1 MRSERTIEALQHM
14 LRLELQ
20 RIGGSGRPRRPWL
33 AGALGL
39 AAAGAANTAA
49 LAQRVTENAVTSA
62 DDAFGNSVGRETIG
76 LYTSSSVRGFSAF
89 AAGNARIDGLYFD
102 PVWNPNPRIRLSTSI
117 RVGLS
122 AQGYP
127 FPAPTGV
134 VDHALKRPG
143 AAAGLSAYAT
153 VDTYGTAALEID
165 GETALGETLSVAGGF
180 SLNRNAFYNAIEG
193 VQHVEGLLANW
204 RPAPGVEIKPF
215 WSRSDIYDDEF
226 GPTYV
231 PGGAYLPTRRSRRVF
246 EGPQEP
252 KYRSTAHLYGVQAEA
267 SPAPNWQMR
276 TGIFRTAFDDRRTA
290 TNLLLNLQP
299 DGRADQVFI
308 VDPPSKIASTSGEV
322 RVSRQFTDGPRLH
335 VVHLSLR
342 GRDRRERYGGSDIL
356 NLGPTVVGDPV
367 APVEGPFDFGPQI
380 FDEVRQ
386 WTGGLAYEG
395 RWQGL
400 GEISLGLQRTDY
412 RKTIDQPGLPRVRSK
427 ASTWLYSLAGAAYLS
442 EQFAIYAGY
451 TRGLEESGVA
461 PENAANRN
469 EALPAIRTR
478 QRDAGVR

>member
-1 MRSERTIEALQHM
+1 
-14 LRLELQ
+14 
-20 RIGGSGRPRRPWL
+20 
-33 AGALGL
+33 
-39 AAAGAANTAA
+39 
-49 LAQRVTENAVTSA
+49 
-62 DDAFGNSVGRETIG
+62 
-76 LYTSSSVRGFSAF
+76 
-89 AAGNARIDGLYFD
+89 
-102 PVWNPNPRIRLSTSI
+102 
-117 RVGLS
+117 
-122 AQGYP
+122 
-127 FPAPTGV
+127 
-134 VDHALKRPG
+134 
-143 AAAGLSAYAT
+143 
-153 VDTYGTAALEID
+153 
-165 GETALGETLSVAGGF
+165 
-180 SLNRNAFYNAIEG
+180 
-193 VQHVEGLLANW
+193 
-204 RPAPGVEIKPF
+204 
-215 WSRSDIYDDEF
+215 
-226 GPTYV
+226 
-231 PGGAYLPTRRSRRVF
+231 
-246 EGPQEP
+246 
-252 KYRSTAHLYGVQAEA
+252 
-267 SPAPNWQMR
+267 
-276 TGIFRTAFDDRRTA
+276 
-290 TNLLLNLQP
+290 
-299 DGRADQVFI
+299 
-308 VDPPSKIASTSGEV
+308 V